1 MIQKET
7 LNAHECALIEDVLKC
22 EGSFRLTDIEER
34 LRTRQ
39 AQAWAD
45 EGSIAITY
53 VSDFPL
59 QRILNLWL
67 IAGDLKTIMKNQSKV
82 FQWAKDRGCNQAQ
95 LEGRKGWSKM
105 LSEWSETGVI
115 MRRGLT

>member
-1 MIQKET
+1 MTQKET
-7 LNAHECALIEDVLKC
+7 LNAYECALIEDVLKR
-22 EGSFRLTDIEER
+22 EGSFCLSDIEEC

-39 AQAWAD
+39 AQAWSD

-67 IAGDLKTIMKNQSKV
+67 IAGDFQTIMKNQSKV

-105 LSEWSETGVI
+105 LPDWSVTGVI
-115 MRRGLT
+115 MRRGL